1 MKILIISGF
10 LGAGKTTFIKHIA
23 QNINMEFVVLENEY
37 ADVGIDKDFLDEENL
52 NIWEMSE
59 GCICCS
65 MTGDFKNSIKRIY
78 EQLEPEYLLIE
89 PTGIGML
96 SSIIKNIQSIKNCK
110 LQILNPITML
120 DVSCFD
126 EYLENFK
133 DYFIDNIKNT
143 GKILPTKLENSEI
156 RDLEK
161 IKKKIW
167 EINPDVT
174 IISDDYRLLK
184 KDFLSDIFN
193 TDIHKREIESN
204 FKISNHINLKSFS
217 SANINLNDMDKLGLF
232 LHKIINGDFGKV
244 YRAKG
249 FVEIQGQWG
258 KFNIVHKNFEMEA
271 CTPMPESKIVII
283 GNNLD
288 IENIQNYLK
297 NEMRL

>member
-23 QNINMEFVVLENEY
+23 KNINMEFVVLENEY
-37 ADVGIDKDFLDEENL
+37 ADVGIDKDFLDDDNL

-78 EQLEPEYLLIE
+78 EKLEPEYLLIE
-89 PTGIGML
+89 PTGVGML
-96 SSIIKNIQSIKNCK
+96 SSIIKNIQSIKNCE

-120 DVSCFD
+120 DVSCFT

-143 GKILPTKLENSEI
+143 GKILLTKLENSEI
-156 RDLEK
+156 KDLEK

-174 IISDDYRLLK
+174 VVSDDYRLLK

-193 TDIHKREIESN
+193 TDIHKREIKSN

-217 SANINLNDMDKLGLF
+217 STNINLNDMDKLGLF

-271 CTPMPESKIVII
+271 CTPIPESKIVII

-297 NEMRL
+297 IK

>member
-23 QNINMEFVVLENEY
+23 KNINMEFVVLENEY
-37 ADVGIDKDFLDEENL
+37 ADVGIDKDFLAEDNL
-52 NIWEMSE
+52 NVWEMSE

-65 MTGDFKNSIKRIY
+65 MTGDFKSSIKKIS
-78 EQLEPEYLLIE
+78 EQLDPEYLLIE

-96 SSIIKNIQSIKNCK
+96 SSIIKNIQSINKCEIK
-110 LQILNPITML
+110 ILNPITML

-133 DYFIDNIKNT
+133 DYFMDNIKNT
-143 GKILPTKLENSEI
+143 GRILLTKLENSKIEN
-156 RDLEK
+156 LEN
-161 IKKKIW
+161 IKKKIL
-167 EINPDVT
+167 EINPNVNIVST
-174 IISDDYRLLK
+174 DYRLLENN
-184 KDFLSDIFN
+184 FLSDIFN

-204 FKISNHINLKSFS
+204 FKISNHINLKTFS
-217 SANINLNDMDKLGLF
+217 CKNIALNDMDKLGLF

-271 CTPMPESKIVII
+271 CPPMSESKIVII

-288 IENIQNYLK
+288 IKNIENYLK
-297 NEMRL
+297 I

>member
-1 MKILIISGF
+1 MKILLVSGF
-10 LGAGKTTFIKHIA
+10 LGAGKTTFIKYIA
-23 QNINMEFVVLENEY
+23 KNINMEFVVLENEY
-37 ADVGIDKDFLDEENL
+37 ADTGIDKDFLDEDNL
-52 NIWEMSE
+52 NVWEMSE

-65 MTGDFKNSIKRIY
+65 MTGDFKNSIKKIY

-96 SSIIKNIQSIKNCK
+96 SSIIKNIQSIKDCEIR
-110 LQILNPITML
+110 ILNPITML

-126 EYLENFK
+126 EYLESFK

-143 GKILPTKLENSEI
+143 GKILLTKLENINIEE
-156 RDLEK
+156 LEN
-161 IKKKIW
+161 IKKKILK
-167 EINPDVT
+167 INPDVK
-174 IISDDYRLLK
+174 ILDGDYRLLK
-184 KDFLSDIFN
+184 NDFLSDIFN

-204 FKISNHINLKSFS
+204 FKISDHINLKTFS
-217 SANINLNDMDKLGLF
+217 CKNISLNDMDKLGLF

-249 FVEIQGQWG
+249 FIEIQGQWG

-271 CTPMPESKIVII
+271 CPPMPESKIVII

-288 IENIQNYLK
+288 IKNIQDYLK
-297 NEMRL
+297 IKIDK